1 MFTKINSKIYIMDKN
16 NNFDE
21 LEREIQNYKEMS
33 TSINRIKNSENESD
47 KEFEREPFSDVN
59 LNKKEGCYTKEC
71 ALNKSNFSVDN
82 FVKDLETNLDN
93 FDNIQN
99 DQGPMPANLSFANE
113 KPKKKKIEPLENTVV
128 EKVVEPIAPSTNWK
142 QLIYN
147 FLVEVKEPII
157 IIILFILVNNSDFI
171 RVVAKIPY
179 LNRLNSI
186 YPSLII
192 RGLILAIIVYLLR
205 KNN

>member
-1 MFTKINSKIYIMDKN
+1 MDKN
-16 NNFDE
+16 SNFDE

-33 TSINRIKNSENESD
+33 TSINRIKNNENESD
-47 KEFEREPFSDVN
+47 KEYEREPFSDVN

-71 ALNKSNFSVDN
+71 ALNKSSFSVDN

-113 KPKKKKIEPLENTVV
+113 KPKKKKIEPIENTVV
-128 EKVVEPIAPSTNWK
+128 EKVAEPVEPSTNWK
-142 QLIYN
+142 ELIYK
-147 FLVEVKEPII
+147 FLVEIKEPII

-192 RGLILAIIVYLLR
+192 RGLILAIIIYLLR